1 MIRYV
6 EEKMLRVS
14 KEISMN
20 KGENQ
25 GCWMPMNFGLS
36 GGNALKTGINLQWK
50 LLHWLRNT

>member
-1 MIRYV
+1 MK
-6 EEKMLRVS
+6 KMLRVS